1 MTNCV
6 HVANGLT
13 LFLRIRISATLGRN
27 TSGLLEKIMA
37 DIDPGRTFRGLPLT
51 PEQDA
56 EVRHYIKVRKQQGK
70 KWDTPELK
78 AMLRDMLQPPDE
90 DEEGF
95 DYDNTRSLT
104 ERAEFCVDET
114 MDPIEAAEER
124 NAAFESEIM
133 KRF

>member
-1 MTNCV
+1 
-6 HVANGLT
+6 
-13 LFLRIRISATLGRN
+13 
-27 TSGLLEKIMA
+27 LLEKIMA

-78 AMLRDMLQPPDE
+78 AMLRDMLQPPDD

-95 DYDNTRSLT
+95 GYDDTRSLA
-104 ERAEFCVDET
+104 ERAEFFVDESV
-114 MDPIEAAEER
+114 DPIEAAEER

>member
-1 MTNCV
+1 
-6 HVANGLT
+6 
-13 LFLRIRISATLGRN
+13 
-27 TSGLLEKIMA
+27 LLEEIMA

-90 DEEGF
+90 DEQGF
-95 DYDNTRSLT
+95 DYDSTRSLA
-104 ERAEFCVDET
+104 ERAEFFVDEGV
-114 MDPIEAAEER
+114 DPIEAAEER